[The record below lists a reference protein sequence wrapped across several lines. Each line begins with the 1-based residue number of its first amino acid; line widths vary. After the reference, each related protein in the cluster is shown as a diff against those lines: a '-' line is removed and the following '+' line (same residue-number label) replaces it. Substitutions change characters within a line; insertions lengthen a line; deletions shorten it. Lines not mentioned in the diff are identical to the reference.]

1 MFCCFFFLSFSLFF
15 NYYLYDLRHITNRRI
30 FNWIQTNNNVDTNVV
45 VVVVAFYSCVH
56 ACNECNF
63 ERRRKSQKEIT
74 ISNLSICLHGKEKR
88 TNKISLPKFYF
99 YRSMPFIVFPLFCV
113 QQKKLHWN
121 WWYYVYFEPCLINGT
136 ACNLN
141 VDGKKDSSKRARER
155 KI

>member
-113 QQKKLHWN
+113 QQKKN
-121 WWYYVYFEPCLINGT
+121 CIEIDDIMCI
-136 ACNLN
+136 LN
-141 VDGKKDSSKRARER
+141 RA
-155 KI
+155 